1 MNMDMME
8 RKVFTYKIQ
17 YTKAADKFFKAHGDI
32 KELYES
38 SIKELFIG
46 NHPEQIDI
54 KRIRG
59 KRNDYYQMKI
69 GNYRVIYA
77 IIKGI
82 IVVIDT
88 IVAGP
93 RGDVYKKIGGL
104 K

>member
-1 MNMDMME
+1 MSIKMME
-8 RKVFTYKIQ
+8 KQIFTYKIQ
-17 YTKAADKFFKAHGDI
+17 YTRVADKFFKAHSDI

-38 SIKELFIG
+38 SIKELLIG
-46 NHPEQIDI
+46 SHPEQIDI

-59 KRNDYYQMKI
+59 KRNDYYRMKI

-82 IVVIDT
+82 IVVVDT
-88 IVAGP
+88 IIAGP